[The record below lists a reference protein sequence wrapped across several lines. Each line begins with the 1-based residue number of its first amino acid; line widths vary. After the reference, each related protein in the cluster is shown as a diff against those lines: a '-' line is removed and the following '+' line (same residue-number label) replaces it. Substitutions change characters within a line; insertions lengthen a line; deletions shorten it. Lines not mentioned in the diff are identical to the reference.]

1 MWQSAQWNGVPDAF
15 RFAMLLYASL
25 IFLVMRDDDLERP
38 PA

>member
-1 MWQSAQWNGVPDAF
+1 VPDAF

-25 IFLVMRDDDLERP
+25 IFLVMRDGDLARP